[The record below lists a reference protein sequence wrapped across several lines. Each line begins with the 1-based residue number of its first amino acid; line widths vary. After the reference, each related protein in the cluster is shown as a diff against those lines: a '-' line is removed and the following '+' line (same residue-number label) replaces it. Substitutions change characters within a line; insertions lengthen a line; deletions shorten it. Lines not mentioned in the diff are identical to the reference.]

1 MTCRHCSPLAW
12 GSERGGAPRTAG
24 EALSAWQAGPV
35 ENGPSTSYA
44 QLGRSRLP
52 GEQRAQSPPGLYFY
66 CCLQKKPL
74 SSCWSSAPAGPVCGR
89 GTRGGGAAETG
100 HSQHANTNH
109 FFVKSFPNGE
119 RRHLS
124 HGPPPGVAP
133 LPHSHLNRRT
143 NSPTQMENRT
153 TRERS
158 ILRNTWKL
166 LTASVKYMKF
176 W

>member
-1 MTCRHCSPLAW
+1 MSSLLSPRLGFW
-12 GSERGGAPRTAG
+12 KRGCTQDCWRSPECVASWPCGEWPKHLLCTARS
-24 EALSAWQAGPV
+24 LSAAWRAKSTKPAGP
-35 ENGPSTSYA
+35 
-44 QLGRSRLP
+44 LLLLLP
-52 GEQRAQSPPGLYFY
+52 A
-66 CCLQKKPL
+66 KKPL